1 MSHLRI
7 QFGFATVKCFKNKN
21 TRSFYGLY
29 GSRVMTLRVAD
40 VFTTAIEVAMKIHS
54 SHIEDLLFLIS
65 IVVNT
70 IQIHQIKAK

>member
-7 QFGFATVKCFKNKN
+7 LFGFTTVECFKNKK
-21 TRSFYGLY
+21 TRIFNGHY

-40 VFTTAIEVAMKIHS
+40 VFTTAIEVAIKIPS
-54 SHIEDLLFLIS
+54 SHVENLIFIIS

-70 IQIHQIKAK
+70 IQIHQIEAK